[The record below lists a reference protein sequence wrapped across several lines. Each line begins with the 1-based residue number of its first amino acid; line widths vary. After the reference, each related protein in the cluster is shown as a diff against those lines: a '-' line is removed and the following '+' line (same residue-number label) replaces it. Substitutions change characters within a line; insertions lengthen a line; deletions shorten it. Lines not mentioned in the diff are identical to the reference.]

1 MTQEEKWDKA
11 KDGDKEEIRHIVEK
25 YYKVAYKIAH
35 WWAKTG
41 RIEESE
47 AVGLA
52 NIAIMKC
59 VRKGYYDETRGIK
72 FTSYLGSAVHNEI
85 RMFLRKERKERG
97 RVSFS
102 LDEPLATVESNNGE
116 QITTYGEVLQDE
128 CTLEQMLEDKF
139 EFEDAYV
146 ALHEVSEY
154 LTDAELTCL
163 ILYLI
168 GTPMKE
174 ISRNLGYSQ
183 SYSRKIL
190 SSAQNKLREHAESKE
205 QEDSDGHS

>member
-1 MTQEEKWDKA
+1 MPQEEQWNKA
-11 KDGDKEEIRHIVEK
+11 KDGDKEEIRLIVEK

-41 RIEESE
+41 RIEDSE
-47 AVGLA
+47 AIGLS
-52 NIAIMKC
+52 NIALMKC
-59 VRKGYYDETRGIK
+59 IRKGYYDPERHIK

-97 RVSFS
+97 RISFS
-102 LDEPLATVESNNGE
+102 LDEPLVTVDNDGE
-116 QITTYGEVLQDE
+116 QITTYGEVLQDG
-128 CTLEQMLEDKF
+128 CTFEQMLEDKF

-146 ALHEVSEY
+146 NLHEVSEY
-154 LTDAELTCL
+154 LTEAELTCL
-163 ILYLI
+163 ILHLI

-174 ISRNLGYSQ
+174 ISRNLDYSQ

-190 SSAQNKLREHAESKE
+190 SSAQRKLKEHAESKE
-205 QEDSDGHS
+205 QEDFDGHS